1 MNRYSDVEIDFSLLK
16 EKPINIR
23 AILMKYLNHWRW
35 FVISMAIS
43 LTLAIIYL
51 MYAVPNYKV
60 ETAIL
65 FKDDMR
71 GGVSELNVLKEMG
84 LITQKSNVDNEV
96 EVLKK
101 SLIIEQ
107 VVRDM
112 DLHIEYSEDK
122 TFGFIKN
129 TKLDNIIPK
138 FLKSKEVVLFGD
150 ENPFFITI
158 SDNIVSDIVRPISFE
173 VLISDDNHYTFNGK
187 HNGVKF
193 NVKANASDSIVNLPF
208 GEIHLIKNTNFAS
221 GSNIDKIN
229 ISINNPLK
237 VAFSYQKSMKIELT
251 SKTSS
256 VANIT
261 LITMKGSLGRA
272 FLKNYIE
279 AYNQKGI
286 NDQIELADKTSK
298 VIEEHLA
305 QLSGEL
311 SSVETEAQDYKQ
323 SKGITN
329 IVSQADIYSSQSVN
343 VRQRQIDTESQL
355 SIVTSIYNQVES
367 ISDFTQLI
375 PASSGITSPSLIAQ
389 IESYNKLVLEHSRLS
404 RIASSSNQSMID
416 LNRRLE
422 STLFSLK
429 SGLRNEKNNLE
440 IQLRDIT
447 SMLSQNYARMR
458 AIPQQEREYSDIL
471 RQQNVKETLFV
482 YLLQKKE
489 EKYMNMASVTP
500 NSQLIDNIYVKG
512 RATPNLILV
521 GLIFIALGIAVPFAT
536 IVFKDILRYQIYTKE
551 ELEEISSL
559 PVLGL
564 LPKINNAE
572 SFVILE
578 NSKDTFSEMMRL
590 IRANLLFVCG
600 KKDKVINVLSSLSGE
615 GKTFVSINLA
625 QSIALLGNKVL
636 IIGLDIR
643 KPKLSKALGINNK
656 NGITLYLSG
665 QISKEELIIP
675 SEVNPN
681 LFIIPSG
688 PIPPNPN
695 ELLAKDE
702 LDNLIKELRGQFD
715 YIIIDT
721 PPIGIVSDS
730 FLLNRVTDV
739 NLLVVRSG
747 HTPKRY
753 IEDIDTHY
761 KDNKLKKVYFI
772 LNSVDMN
779 KGYYG
784 YGYGKKYSYGY
795 GE

>member
-1 MNRYSDVEIDFSLLK
+1 M
-16 EKPINIR
+16 
-23 AILMKYLNHWRW
+23 
-35 FVISMAIS
+35 
-43 LTLAIIYL
+43 
-51 MYAVPNYKV
+51 
-60 ETAIL
+60 
-65 FKDDMR
+65 
-71 GGVSELNVLKEMG
+71 
-84 LITQKSNVDNEV
+84 
-96 EVLKK
+96 
-101 SLIIEQ
+101 
-107 VVRDM
+107 
-112 DLHIEYSEDK
+112 
-122 TFGFIKN
+122 
-129 TKLDNIIPK
+129 
-138 FLKSKEVVLFGD
+138 
-150 ENPFFITI
+150 
-158 SDNIVSDIVRPISFE
+158 
-173 VLISDDNHYTFNGK
+173 
-187 HNGVKF
+187 
-193 NVKANASDSIVNLPF
+193 
-208 GEIHLIKNTNFAS
+208 
-221 GSNIDKIN
+221 IDKISKLILN
-229 ISINNPLK
+229 
-237 VAFSYQKSMKIELT
+237 KIC
-251 SKTSS
+251 
-256 VANIT
+256 
-261 LITMKGSLGRA
+261 
-272 FLKNYIE
+272 
-279 AYNQKGI
+279 
-286 NDQIELADKTSK
+286 DKKES
-298 VIEEHLA
+298 
-305 QLSGEL
+305 
-311 SSVETEAQDYKQ
+311 TERKEILLF
-323 SKGITN
+323 GITR
-329 IVSQADIYSSQSVN
+329 IIEDIPKA
-343 VRQRQIDTESQL
+343 I
-355 SIVTSIYNQVES
+355 
-367 ISDFTQLI
+367 
-375 PASSGITSPSLIAQ
+375 GII
-389 IESYNKLVLEHSRLS
+389 I
-404 RIASSSNQSMID
+404 
-416 LNRRLE
+416 
-422 STLFSLK
+422 
-429 SGLRNEKNNLE
+429 
-440 IQLRDIT
+440 
-447 SMLSQNYARMR
+447 
-458 AIPQQEREYSDIL
+458 
-471 RQQNVKETLFV
+471 
-482 YLLQKKE
+482 
-489 EKYMNMASVTP
+489 
-500 NSQLIDNIYVKG
+500 
-512 RATPNLILV
+512 V
-521 GLIFIALGIAVPFAT
+521 GLIFIALGLAVPFIT
-536 IVFKDILRYQIYTKE
+536 IVLKDILRYQIYTKE